1 MGEAFGCSYLYL
13 TAIDAVR
20 STTKSALL
28 PNPDFPD
35 VRPGQESDL
44 SSRCKRLILSI
55 PGHQSSDLQLE
66 CRRGALLP
74 HEIVRLTHRTPSRQ
88 QSSNHQQAPDP
99 VGGENG
105 RSFPARRHSLV

>member
-35 VRPGQESDL
+35 VRPGIKGDWTSKFD
-44 SSRCKRLILSI
+44 CTILPWNSQRI
-55 PGHQSSDLQLE
+55 FF
-66 CRRGALLP
+66 
-74 HEIVRLTHRTPSRQ
+74 
-88 QSSNHQQAPDP
+88 PD
-99 VGGENG
+99 
-105 RSFPARRHSLV
+105 